1 MTTLRPTSISTTPP
15 QPDALL
21 RIDEEVGGP
30 SRISDDYVEGPPELI
45 VGVAHSSAGS
55 DTTECSSKCAA
66 HDLHD
71 QKRAYRRNGVQECL
85 GQTIEGEQVGWFVL
99 ENGAYLGLF
108 PDAEERP
115 CPSGPP
121 ARRRDALGRRPVGGA
136 VLRAS
141 AHGADAHRSFVEQLQ
156 AHG

>member
-71 QKRAYRRNGVQECL
+71 QKRAAHVQKSCTRTRAEMNAGVIRFRLIANSQIA
-85 GQTIEGEQVGWFVL
+85 T
-99 ENGAYLGLF
+99 
-108 PDAEERP
+108 
-115 CPSGPP
+115 
-121 ARRRDALGRRPVGGA
+121 
-136 VLRAS
+136 
-141 AHGADAHRSFVEQLQ
+141 
-156 AHG
+156 